1 MGGRGAALFCSGGF
15 MSDVDVKSLLLQV
28 DASVE
33 LLRKN
38 LASGEGVM
46 DRFER
51 RGERMAQVVDDAIG
65 KMGQRFGPF
74 AQLAESAAQKA
85 QKSFESS
92 FTQNQQ
98 LAVNAVAAP
107 MLEGGAPQL
116 GSADAKGAAVAAPP
130 TAIDL

>member
-92 FTQNQQ
+92 FTQIQQ
-98 LAVNAVAAP
+98 LA
-107 MLEGGAPQL
+107 
-116 GSADAKGAAVAAPP
+116 AKAEIGRASCRERECQYV
-130 TAIDL
+130 